1 MKRILALASVATLV
15 SLEAFAQSPLTSP
28 PPPPAGMT
36 PPPSGELPLAVLTT
50 WAQSAIAACK
60 ANGYDVTATYM
71 NTEYVVKLVLR
82 SDAARLGTV
91 ELARRKA
98 YTVIKTGKS
107 SGDFAASVGFP
118 NGTPIP
124 PPAPG
129 KPMAVPPGDN
139 VDQNLILFAGGLPVK
154 VGGNIVGAVSVSG
167 APGGDKDAAC
177 AESGLAKIAAQLK

>member
-1 MKRILALASVATLV
+1 MKRILVLASFTTLAG
-15 SLEAFAQSPLTSP
+15 LQAYAQTPLTSA

-36 PPPSGELPLAVLTT
+36 PPPAGELPLAVITE

-71 NTEYVVKLVLR
+71 DTDFVVKLVLR

-98 YTVIKTGKS
+98 YTVIKTGLS

-118 NGTPIP
+118 PGTPIP
-124 PPAPG
+124 PPAAG
-129 KPMAVPPGDN
+129 HPMAVPPGDN
-139 VDQNLILFAGGLPVK
+139 VDQNLILFAGGLPVL
-154 VGGNIVGAVSVSG
+154 VGAKIVGAVSVSG
-167 APGGDKDAAC
+167 APGGDNDAAC
-177 AESGLAKIAAQLK
+177 AETGLAKIASQLK

>member
-1 MKRILALASVATLV
+1 MKRLLALAGIAALASINAH
-15 SLEAFAQSPLTSP
+15 AQTPLTSP

-36 PPPSGELPLAVLTT
+36 PPPAGELPLSVLSE

-71 NTEYVVKLVLR
+71 DTEFVVKLVLR

-98 YTVIKTGKS
+98 YTVIKTGS
-107 SGDFAASVGFP
+107 SSADFAASVGFP
-118 NGTPIP
+118 PGTPIP
-124 PPAPG
+124 PPSPG
-129 KPMAVPPGDN
+129 HPMAVPPGDN
-139 VDQNLILFAGGLPVK
+139 VDQNLILFAGGLPVR
-154 VGGNIVGAVSVSG
+154 VGGKLVGAVSISG

-177 AESGLAKIAAQLK
+177 AEAGLAKIASQLK